1 MKNLA
6 KYIEEVKLQESGDC
20 CKEKS
25 SKKKKR
31 KFAPVGADEVKQ
43 EEDALA
49 ARNAQP
55 AVEEE

>member
-6 KYIEEVKLQESGDC
+6 KYIEEVQLQESGDC
-20 CKEKS
+20 CKEK

-43 EEDALA
+43 EEDALT
-49 ARNAQP
+49 ARNTQP